1 MIATLLRR
9 LSPLLS
15 RLEWAAWLALVVS
28 LPITS
33 LPLISALAGGSMV
46 APPAGVLA
54 LLFFA
59 VWLIPQWVKGRSL
72 PRHTIPLL
80 AFCGAVLLSGLA
92 AYFIEF
98 PAFRSVNFTRSQV
111 VELATL
117 AVGVCTYLVTASYLS
132 DERRMLSTL
141 RWLNWSGLAVILWSV
156 AQFLS
161 WQLTKDYPLAAEE
174 FQNMISVSRL
184 YAGRVTGFALE
195 PSWLAHQLNM
205 LYLPLWLAA
214 TVRRFSAHGWR
225 IFRLSFENFLL
236 AAGVGVLWFSLSRVG
251 LVSFLLM
258 VALVFILLNVQVV
271 GWLER
276 RILKNRQITRLSPQ
290 AARRLLR
297 VILSLIL
304 IFVYIAMLAGVAFM
318 LSKLDWRM
326 ARLFDLSTLTQD
338 GLMVYANQLI
348 IAERIVFWQMG
359 WDVFNDHPFLGV
371 GLSNAGYF
379 FSEKL
384 SSYGYGLIEVTQILY
399 RETGLPNTKALWV
412 RLLAETGLL
421 GFALFSAWLL
431 LQWAGGA
438 DLSHSPT
445 RLQRSLGLAAQ
456 FVVLGLLVEG
466 FSVDTFALPYYWFAL
481 GAAAAVWKLS
491 PPNPKHRLESASP

>member
-1 MIATLLRR
+1 MIATLIKR

-15 RLEWAAWLALVVS
+15 RLEWAAWFVLVVS

-46 APPAGVLA
+46 APPAGFLA
-54 LLFFA
+54 LGFFA

-72 PRHTIPLL
+72 PRHAIPLL
-80 AFCGAVLLSGLA
+80 VFCGGVLLSGLA

-111 VELATL
+111 MELATL

-132 DERRMLSTL
+132 DERRMLATL
-141 RWLNWSGLAVILWSV
+141 RWINWSGLAVILWSV
-156 AQFLS
+156 AQFVS
-161 WQLTKDYPLAAEE
+161 WQLTKDYPLMMEE
-174 FQNMISVSRL
+174 FQNTISISRL

-225 IFRLSFENFLL
+225 VLRFSLENLL
-236 AAGVGVLWFSLSRVG
+236 LVMGVGVLWFSLSRVG
-251 LVSFLLM
+251 LVAFLLM
-258 VALVFILLNVQVV
+258 LALVFILLNVQAV

-276 RILKNRQITRLSPQ
+276 YILRRRQLGRLSPQ
-290 AARRLLR
+290 AARRLLH
-297 VILSLIL
+297 VILTVALIL
-304 IFVYIAMLAGVAFM
+304 IYIALLVAAAFL

-326 ARLFDLSTLTQD
+326 ARLFDLETLRQE

-348 IAERIVFWQMG
+348 IAERIVFWQVG
-359 WDVFNDHPFLGV
+359 WDVFNDHPWLGV

-379 FSEKL
+379 FAEKL
-384 SSYGYGLIEVTQILY
+384 PAYGYGLIEISQNLY
-399 RETGLPNTKALWV
+399 RETALPNTKALWV

-431 LQWAGGA
+431 VQWAGGA
-438 DLSHSPT
+438 DLAHSPS
-445 RLQRSLGLAAQ
+445 RLQRSLGLAVQ

-481 GAAAAVWKLS
+481 GAGVAAWKF
-491 PPNPKHRLESASP
+491 PPRIPNMG

>member
-1 MIATLLRR
+1 MIPTLIKK

-15 RLEWAAWLALVVS
+15 RVEWTVWGFLVVS

-46 APPAGVLA
+46 APPAGLLA
-54 LLFFA
+54 LGFFA
-59 VWLIPQWVKGRSL
+59 VWLIPQWVRGRSL
-72 PRHTIPLL
+72 PRHAIPLL
-80 AFCGAVLLSGLA
+80 VFCGGVLVSGLA

-98 PAFRSVNFTRSQV
+98 PAFRSVNFTRSQL
-111 VELATL
+111 VELVTL

-132 DERRMLSTL
+132 DERRMLATL
-141 RWLNWSGLAVILWSV
+141 RWINWSGLAVILWSV
-156 AQFLS
+156 VQFFV
-161 WQLTKDYPLAAEE
+161 WQTTKDYPVLIEE
-174 FQNMISVSRL
+174 IQKAISISRL
-184 YAGRVTGFALE
+184 YPGRVTGFALE

-225 IFRLSFENFLL
+225 IVRLSLENLLL

-251 LVSFLLM
+251 LVAFLLM
-258 VALVFILLNVQVV
+258 LALVFILLNVQAV

-276 RILKNRQITRLSPQ
+276 RILLHRKPGRISPQ
-290 AARRLLR
+290 TARRLLR
-297 VILSLIL
+297 VALTVVLIL
-304 IFVYIAMLAGVAFM
+304 VYIALLVGAAFL

-326 ARLFDLSTLTQD
+326 ARLFDVNTLTQD

-348 IAERIVFWQMG
+348 IAERIVFWQAG
-359 WDVFNDHPFLGV
+359 WDVFNDHPWLGV
-371 GLSNAGYF
+371 GLSNSGYF
-379 FSEKL
+379 FAEKMPAF
-384 SSYGYGLIEVTQILY
+384 GYGLVEINQNLY

-421 GFALFSAWLL
+421 GFALFCAWLL
-431 LQWAGGA
+431 VQWAGGA
-438 DLSHSPT
+438 DLAHSPS

-481 GAAAAVWKLS
+481 GAGAAVWKVF
-491 PPNPKHRLESASP
+491 PPKPKHGLEST